1 MDVQE
6 KTSKF
11 TGKAAGSVL
20 LTLAAALALWLFI
33 AANHR
38 KAAIEEISKSL
49 ETINSHKAAQI
60 SAWLDDHRREALR
73 LSRHPFLGEIISAEL
88 SSPGARRSTL
98 AAWLKEHAGQ
108 KRYTGMAF
116 LSLKGR
122 IIAATPGFIPET
134 EKAVTEAFALSSLK
148 GVPQLTDLHLASD
161 GKPHMA
167 MFSPIPS
174 GGRGGKPLCVLVI
187 QINPEDRFYPILK
200 AAPLFFAHAE
210 TLLVRKE
217 GGKALFLNP
226 LENQRDSAL
235 KFTRPLTEGQLPA
248 AAALRG
254 VTGFFQGADYRG
266 VKVFSAIGPVPG
278 TDWAVI
284 TKVDRDTVI
293 APAKNKEQL
302 YLAMILLGAALLY
315 LLVYATIRA
324 RRHAAEAAL
333 AESRHLLAETEK
345 IGKVGGWEFDIATN
359 ELLCTEEVAR
369 IHELE
374 PDYKFDIKKDIAF
387 YTPESRP
394 LIEQAIRR
402 SIETGENFDL
412 ELEIITAK
420 GNTRAVHTSGRAD
433 LGKRKIYGFFQDVT
447 ERRQAEENLRKSE
460 ERYRETV
467 ELAVDGFL
475 MGSAEGKITGANS
488 RMQKLAGRPLDKLI
502 GLHVGSLFDPE
513 DLKASPLRFDL
524 LKEGQTLVN
533 ERKLLRPDGTSLPIE
548 MHSKRMPDG
557 TYQSIYRDITERKKA
572 EEALRASETAVRA
585 KLQALLSPE
594 GGIETPEMTDIFDIP
609 ALQGIMDEFYK
620 LTNIGIGIID
630 LKGKVLVGTGWQDI
644 CTKFHRVHPET
655 AEHCLES
662 DTILTEGV
670 EPGTCRTYLC
680 KNNLRDI
687 ATPIVAGGKHIGN
700 LFLGQF
706 LYEDE
711 KRDYA
716 LFREQARRYGFDEK
730 EYIAAYERMPRFGR
744 AQVDVVMRFY
754 RKLAELISTLS
765 YGKIKLARAL
775 AQSKQA
781 EERLRESQKIFS
793 EFMEHSPVY
802 VFFKDKD
809 LRALHLSRN
818 YEAMLGRPL
827 KELLGKNMNELFPS
841 DLARSMIEDDK
852 RIINEGKEVVV
863 DEEFNGRF
871 YRTIKF
877 PIKIEGSPSY
887 LAGYTLDVTETK
899 LAEEA
904 IKKSERELKE
914 AQKLARLG
922 NWALDLP
929 TNKLHWSDEIFT
941 IFGVDKEKFGASYE
955 AFLGAIH
962 PEDRERVNKA
972 YTDSL
977 KKKSPYNIAHRLL
990 MRDGTIKY
998 VNECGETFYD
1008 KEGKPL
1014 RSVGTVQDITERKL
1028 VEEKLRESEER
1039 LRITLEETQIGTWD
1053 WNVETDTWS
1062 ASPTYFTMLGYDPE
1076 QGPADRQAW
1085 LDRVHPDDKEMISEK
1100 IRGVL
1105 SGADAKYQYEARIKH
1120 ADGTYRWQAVLGKTV
1135 KRGEGGKAARIMGV
1149 RMDITE
1155 QKLAAERLARLSDM
1169 VPGVVY
1175 QYRLYPDGRSSFP
1188 YASSGMNDIY
1198 EVTPEEVRKDATP
1211 VFGRIHPEDLK
1222 GTSDAIM
1229 ESARGNSIFHWEF
1242 RVVLP
1247 RQGLRW
1253 RLCDARPERLPDG
1266 STLWYGIITD
1276 ITGRKQAELELER
1289 LNRDLIA
1296 KRQEMENFLY
1306 ITSHDLR
1313 TPLVNIQGFSQNLE
1327 RYLSELREELAP
1339 GRSPQPLNEAVSK
1352 LTGKEIPVALKFVL
1366 ESSHKMDSLISS
1378 LLKVARL
1385 GRVEMKPQY
1394 LEMNDLVKKI
1404 VDSTFYQ
1411 LGEAGATAKVGV
1423 LPPCKADPA
1432 AVSQLFANLLENSI
1446 KYRSGDRPL
1455 AISITGE
1462 ARGARVVYKVADNGS
1477 GIAPK
1482 DLGRIWDI
1490 FYRGSAARPGEGEGI
1505 GLTVVKYMTEKNGG
1519 SIKAES
1525 EEGRGTVFCVELPA
1539 AGEKK

>member
-1 MDVQE
+1 MDVQ
-6 KTSKF
+6 KKSGRF

-49 ETINSHKAAQI
+49 ETINSYKTVQI
-60 SAWLDDHRREALR
+60 SAWLDDHKREAAR
-73 LSRHPFLGEIISAEL
+73 LGRHPFLGDIVAAEL
-88 SSPGARRSTL
+88 RSPGSKKAAL
-98 AAWLKEHAGQ
+98 AAWLRDHAEQ
-108 KRYTGMAF
+108 KHYSAMAF
-116 LSLKGR
+116 LSPKGTA
-122 IIAATPGFIPET
+122 IAATPGYLPET
-134 EKAVTEAFALSSLK
+134 EESSLK
-148 GVPQLTDLHLASD
+148 ALAQTSIKGTPLVTDLHLASD
-161 GKPHMA
+161 GTPHLV
-167 MFSPIPS
+167 MFSPLS
-174 GGRGGKPLCVLVI
+174 AGRRGDKPLCVLVI
-187 QINPEDRFYPILK
+187 QINPEHRFYPILK
-200 AAPLFFAHAE
+200 AAPLFFTRAE

-217 GGKALFLNP
+217 GDRALFLNP
-226 LENQRDSAL
+226 LDYRKDSAL
-235 KFTRPLTEGQLPA
+235 KFTRPLSEERLPA

-254 VTGFFQGADYRG
+254 VTGFFQGVDYRG
-266 VKVFSAIGPVPG
+266 VKVFSTIGPVPG
-278 TDWAVI
+278 TNWAVI

-293 APAKNKEQL
+293 APAKYREQL
-302 YLAMILLGAALLY
+302 YLALILLGATLLY
-315 LLVYATIRA
+315 FLVYAIIRS
-324 RRHAAEAAL
+324 RHHAAEAAL
-333 AESRHLLAETEK
+333 AKSRQLLAETEK

-359 ELLCTEEVAR
+359 ELTCTEEVAR

-374 PDYKFDIKKDIAF
+374 PGYKFDIKKDISF

-402 SIETGENFDL
+402 AIETGENFDL

-420 GNTRAVHTSGRAD
+420 GNTRAVHTSGKAD
-433 LGKRKIYGFFQDVT
+433 PVRRKVYGFFQDIT
-447 ERRQAEENLRKSE
+447 ERKLAEENLRKSK
-460 ERYRETV
+460 ERYRETI

-475 MGSAEGKITGANS
+475 LGSPEGIITGANS
-488 RMQKLAGRPLDKLI
+488 MMQKLAGRPLDKLI
-502 GLHVGSLFDPE
+502 GLHVGRLFAPDE
-513 DLKASPLRFDL
+513 LEASPLRFDL
-524 LKEGQTLVN
+524 LKEGQTVVN
-533 ERKLLRPDGTSLPIE
+533 ERNLLRPDGTRLPIE

-594 GGIETPEMTDIFDIP
+594 GGIETPEMADIFDIP

-630 LKGKVLVGTGWQDI
+630 LKGNVLVGTGWQDI

-655 AEHCLES
+655 AKHCLES

-744 AQVDVVMRFY
+744 EQVDVVMRFY

-781 EERLRESQKIFS
+781 EAKLRESQKIFS

-841 DLARSMIEDDK
+841 ELARSMIEDDK
-852 RIINEGKEVVV
+852 RIIKEGKEVVV
-863 DEEFNGRF
+863 EEELNGRF

-877 PIKIEGSPSY
+877 PIKIEGTPSY
-887 LAGYTLDVTETK
+887 LAGYTLDITDQK

-914 AQKLARLG
+914 AQKLAKLG
-922 NWALDLP
+922 NWTLDL
-929 TNKLHWSDEIFT
+929 TSGKLSWSDEIYGL
-941 IFGVDKEKFGASYE
+941 FGIDKEKFGASYE
-955 AFLGAIH
+955 AFLEAIH
-962 PEDRERVNKA
+962 PEDRERVDKA
-972 YTDSL
+972 YSDSL
-977 KKKSPYNIAHRLL
+977 RTKSPYNITHRLL

-998 VNECGETFYD
+998 VNECCETFYD
-1008 KEGKPL
+1008 KEGKPS

-1076 QGPADRQAW
+1076 QGPADRKAW

-1135 KRGEGGKAARIMGV
+1135 KRGEDGKAARIMGV

-1175 QYRLYPDGRSSFP
+1175 QYRLYPDGRSCFP
-1188 YASSGMNDIY
+1188 YASSGMNEIY
-1198 EVTPEEVRKDATP
+1198 EVNPEEVREDATP
-1211 VFGRIHPEDLK
+1211 VFGRIHPDDLK
-1222 GTSDAIM
+1222 ATSDAIM
-1229 ESARGNSIFHWEF
+1229 ESARANSIFHWEF

-1247 RQGLRW
+1247 KQGLRW

-1266 STLWYGIITD
+1266 GTLWYGIITD
-1276 ITGRKQAELELER
+1276 ITGRKQAELELGR
-1289 LNRDLIA
+1289 LNRDLVA

-1313 TPLVNIQGFSQNLE
+1313 TPLVNIQGFAQNLE
-1327 RYLSELREELAP
+1327 RYLSELRQELAP
-1339 GRSPQPLNEAVSK
+1339 ARLPQPLNEALSR
-1352 LTGKEIPVALKFVL
+1352 LTDKEIPAALKFVL
-1366 ESSHKMDSLISS
+1366 ESSGKMDSLISS

-1385 GRVEMKPQY
+1385 GRVEMKTRA

-1404 VDSTFYQ
+1404 VDATRFQ
-1411 LGEAGATAKVGV
+1411 LEEAGGSAKVGV
-1423 LPPCKADPA
+1423 LPPCKADPT
-1432 AVSQLFANLLENSI
+1432 AVSQIFANLLENAI
-1446 KYRSGDRPL
+1446 KYRAKGRAL
-1455 AISITGE
+1455 AVSITGE
-1462 ARGARVVYKVADNGS
+1462 ARGGSVLYKVADNGS
-1477 GIAPK
+1477 GIAAK

-1490 FYRGSAARPGEGEGI
+1490 FYRGAGASAVEGEGI
-1505 GLTVVKYMTEKNGG
+1505 GLTVVKYMAEKNGG
-1519 SIKAES
+1519 GIKAES
-1525 EEGRGTVFCVELPA
+1525 EEGGGTVFHLELPA
-1539 AGEKK
+1539 AGGTK